1 MSKEITIK
9 DTLLIVE
16 KVQKLTESYYNDT
29 KSNRFVALND
39 LTKKIRACFNAIYL
53 LPLDKYDVL
62 CVPANL
68 MYRCIISDLI
78 TSLFIAVIDDS
89 QFNEVMHIMD
99 IDFVKSLK
107 NSLDVNIEIRKETYP
122 EESDD
127 FDELSQNYQIKV
139 YDDLND
145 CLSSR
150 KGEEWEIKKAKPVLI
165 NGITYTGQIRQMY
178 DILKTLDYDVR
189 ALASVYQYYRLFSQ
203 SEHFSVKGS
212 IMNHKQD
219 FHDDYYNKVLGLI
232 YLGEKYIY
240 DRYINS

>member
-9 DTLLIVE
+9 DTLSIVE
-16 KVQKLTESYYNDT
+16 KVQRLTELRYNDT

-39 LTKKIRACFNAIYL
+39 LTRKIRACLNAIYL
-53 LPLDKYDVL
+53 LPLDKYAVL

-89 QFNEVMHIMD
+89 RFDEVMHIMD

-107 NSLDVNIEIRKETYP
+107 NSLVTNIEIRKETYP

-139 YDDLND
+139 YNDLKD

-150 KGEEWEIKKAKPVLI
+150 KGEEWEIKKTKPAACLL
-165 NGITYTGQIRQMY
+165 R
-178 DILKTLDYDVR
+178 TL
-189 ALASVYQYYRLFSQ
+189 
-203 SEHFSVKGS
+203 
-212 IMNHKQD
+212 
-219 FHDDYYNKVLGLI
+219 
-232 YLGEKYIY
+232 
-240 DRYINS
+240 RYPSLQ